1 MLGNAQIGLAVGTEN
16 MSMSPFI
23 LRNARFGIRF
33 GAEPPLEC
41 SLSVTLTDQYC
52 KLPMALTAEK
62 LAEKYTISRSDV
74 DQ

>member
-23 LRNARFGIRF
+23 LRNARFGVRF
-33 GAEPPLEC
+33 GTEPPLEC
-41 SLSVTLTDQYC
+41 SLATTLTDQYC

-62 LAEKYTISRSDV
+62 LAEKYGVSRNDA